1 MIQYE
6 IYNDKYRNMKL
17 AKAKATD
24 YEVIIVLYLCYSHN
38 AVILMNTDIISGKY
52 VIGIMI

>member
-6 IYNDKYRNMKL
+6 IHNDKYRSMNFAK

-24 YEVIIVLYLCYSHN
+24 YEVIIVLYHCYSHN
-38 AVILMNTDIISGKY
+38 AIILMNTDII
-52 VIGIMI
+52 